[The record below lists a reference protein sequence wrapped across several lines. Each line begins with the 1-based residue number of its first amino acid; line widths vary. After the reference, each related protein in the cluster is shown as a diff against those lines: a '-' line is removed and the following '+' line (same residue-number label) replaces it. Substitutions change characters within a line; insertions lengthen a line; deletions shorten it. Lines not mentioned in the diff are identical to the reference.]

1 MGLRLLYR
9 EEEALTEE
17 EKIEHK
23 QVRVIFNPQG
33 EIPSDVQQ
41 ENELIRW
48 AESLY
53 AYSMCVV
60 AAGVLKSEGSL
71 DKAASVLEES
81 GFHAPYGYIER
92 HYGEEVWDEVVDDDT
107 AELQL
112 WVENEAERIAGQA
125 AESVGYYLAVQ
136 GKLTEKAD
144 KYLH

>member
-1 MGLRLLYR
+1 
-9 EEEALTEE
+9 LTEE
-17 EKIEHK
+17 EKKKIEHK
-23 QVRVIFNPQG
+23 HVRFIFNPQG
-33 EIPSDVQQ
+33 EIPPDVQQ
-41 ENELIRW
+41 ENELVRW

-81 GFHAPYGYIER
+81 GFHVPYGYIER
-92 HYGEEVWDEVVDDDT
+92 HYGEEVADEVADDDE
-107 AELQL
+107 AELRL

-125 AESVGYYLAVQ
+125 VESVGFYLAVQ

-144 KYLH
+144 KYL